1 MRTGLAAA
9 FGLALSLCAGAA
21 PAQAPAPVAKTMRLT
36 GAAPSAADPAPKT
49 FVIDVQVKPGDSD
62 PETTLD
68 GWFASSAEPAAS
80 GEVSGSC
87 VQTRCVLNG
96 ELVNAKLVLT
106 GDFGDAGGPVAAHF
120 VVKDDDDKTLQ
131 EGAATLTPLTGPVA
145 GLGALAAP
153 DAINEIQLDDLL
165 LWNDQTVSSGSPP
178 SDEPPSGSQR
188 ESLAAWQEEKGR
200 LATGLIFTTDLTELR
215 ADADAARKKAG
226 WTPLSDA
233 AHGWSA
239 GYPAA
244 LLPKAS
250 RVGTEQHFASAD
262 GKAVLIVAVDPPMT
276 SDAFDAFVDK
286 ISADRDGRSD
296 VSTVRVNGDLEMGYE
311 EGGVVTAAMYRNRDG
326 GLARVVFTY
335 PVAAR
340 EAYDPFQTIVQ
351 HSLVVTDDLKP

>member
-9 FGLALSLCAGAA
+9 FGLALGLCAGAVLAQPPA
-21 PAQAPAPVAKTMRLT
+21 PAAKTLRLT

-49 FVIDVQVKPGDSD
+49 FILDIQVKPGDSD

-87 VQTRCVLNG
+87 VQTHCVLDA

-106 GDFGDAGGPVAAHF
+106 GDFGDAAGPVAAHF
-120 VVKDDDDKTLQ
+120 VVKDDDDKTVQ
-131 EGAATLTPLTGPVA
+131 EGAATLTPLTGPIA
-145 GLGALAAP
+145 GLGVLAAP

-165 LWNDQTVSSGSPP
+165 VWNNETVSSGSPP
-178 SDEPPSGSQR
+178 SDEPPSSGQR

-215 ADADAARKKAG
+215 ADAGAARKKAG
-226 WTPLSDA
+226 WTTLGDA

-244 LLPKAS
+244 VLPKAS
-250 RVGTEQHFASAD
+250 RSGSEQHFTSAD
-262 GKAVLIVAVDPPMT
+262 GKATLVVAVDPPMT

-286 ISADRDGRSD
+286 VSADRDGRSD
-296 VSTVRVNGDLEMGYE
+296 VSTVRVNGDLEMSYA
-311 EGGVVTAAMYRNRDG
+311 EGGVVTAAMYRNRAG

-335 PVAAR
+335 PVAGR
-340 EAYDPFQTIVQ
+340 DAYDPFETIVP